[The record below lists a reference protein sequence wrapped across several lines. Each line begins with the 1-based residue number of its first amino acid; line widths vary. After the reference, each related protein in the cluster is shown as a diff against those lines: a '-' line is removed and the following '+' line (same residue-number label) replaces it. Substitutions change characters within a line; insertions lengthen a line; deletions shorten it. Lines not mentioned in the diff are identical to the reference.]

1 MSSAGDFYPSKP
13 LTDILS
19 LESDHLHQVQCHVVY
34 MESNIWYEMQR
45 YSENLHQ
52 FV

>member
-19 LESDHLHQVQCHVVY
+19 LESDHLHQVHVVY

-45 YSENLHQ
+45 YSENLRQ